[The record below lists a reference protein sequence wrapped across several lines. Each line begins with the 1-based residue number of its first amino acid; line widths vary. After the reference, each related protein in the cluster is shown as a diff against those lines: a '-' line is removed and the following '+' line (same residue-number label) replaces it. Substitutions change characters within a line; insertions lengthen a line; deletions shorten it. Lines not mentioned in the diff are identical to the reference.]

1 MATTNTFLRNKDF
14 GLLII
19 RAGIGLSM
27 LTLHGLPKITGGIDK
42 WTAIGG
48 SMKVIGINFLPV
60 FWGFAAAAT
69 ETFGA
74 FLLILGLFHRP
85 VSALLAFTM
94 LIATLVHLNNGDGIS
109 VASHAMEL
117 GLVFFGLIF
126 TGPGKYAVDKNK

>member
-1 MATTNTFLRNKDF
+1 MATKNSFLKNRDF

-19 RAGIGLSM
+19 RAVIGISM
-27 LTLHGLPKITGGIDK
+27 LTLHGLPKITGGVDK
-42 WTAIGG
+42 WKAVG
-48 SMKVIGINFLPV
+48 SGMKVISIDFLPV

-69 ETFGA
+69 ETFGS
-74 FLLILGLFHRP
+74 FLLILGLFHRS

-117 GLVFFGLIF
+117 GLIFIALIF
-126 TGPGKYAVDKNK
+126 TGPGKYAVDK

>member
-1 MATTNTFLRNKDF
+1 MATKNSFLKNRDF

-19 RAGIGLSM
+19 RAGIGISM
-27 LTLHGLPKITGGIDK
+27 LTLHGLPKITGGVDK
-42 WTAIGG
+42 WKAVG
-48 SMKVIGINFLPV
+48 SGMKVIGIDFLPV

-69 ETFGA
+69 ETFGS

-94 LIATLVHLNNGDGIS
+94 LIATLVHLNSGDGIS

-117 GLVFFGLIF
+117 GLIFIALIF
-126 TGPGKYAVDKNK
+126 TGPGKYAVDK